1 MRTSLLDRDSPAAPA
16 SYTARTRY
24 DQATPTQVIA
34 VIEGQGGVRFVAIAE
49 SWDGLW
55 ARLSAHVRAW
65 SIHQVSGEVHRRVM
79 SALDAGESEAAVKLY
94 FAHAGRWEPEKLLL
108 GALDADGTALFGA

>member
-1 MRTSLLDRDSPAAPA
+1 VRTSLLDRDSAAA
-16 SYTARTRY
+16 AVSHTGSAGY
-24 DQATPTQVIA
+24 DQATPTQLIA
-34 VIEGQGGVRFVAIAE
+34 VIEGHDGVRFVALAE

-65 SIHQVSGEVHRRVM
+65 SIHQLDGEVHRRVM

-94 FAHAGRWEPEKLLL
+94 LAHAGRWETEKLRL
-108 GALDADGTALFGA
+108 GSLDAGGTALFDS